1 MSEMTSGTVTLPK
14 LGKVKKVYFW
24 GVLAVVGLYVGWRWY
39 GANAGEAADVTYET
53 GDVGDGIDASGVVGA
68 GGASG
73 NVQYAGTTPTD
84 GTDADTIDTNAEW
97 TNTAVEILAN
107 SGRDPAAVQAA
118 LGEFLAHRPLDEAEA
133 SIARAAMAVAGE
145 PPTGGPWTI
154 IAQVGEVSLTAPSNL
169 RASGTTGTSTT
180 LAYSPVNGA
189 ASYSAYRDDLGGVV
203 VGTGVGPSIQIGG
216 LTPNKTYRF
225 SVAARTTT
233 GKTGPKSSATTV
245 KTTGARLTAPGGVRV
260 RSERTSAS
268 VSWSPVAGAAGYTL
282 QVAGRSG
289 SWESTD
295 TSDRVTGLKPGTSY
309 RVRVAALQPGSRTPG
324 PWSAW
329 ATGKTSK

>member
-1 MSEMTSGTVTLPK
+1 MSEMTSGTVNVPK
-14 LGKVKKVYFW
+14 LGKVKKIWFW
-24 GVLAVVGLYVGWRWY
+24 GVLSVVGIYVGWRWY
-39 GANAGEAADVTYET
+39 SASASSASDVTYET

-73 NVQYAGTTPTD
+73 NVQYAGGTTD
-84 GTDADTIDTNAEW
+84 GTDADTIDTNGEW
-97 TNTAVEILAN
+97 TNTAVEILSNA
-107 SGRDPAAVQAA
+107 GRDAGTVQAA
-118 LGEFLAHRPLDEAEA
+118 LGEFLARRPLDEAEA
-133 SIARAAMAVAGE
+133 SIARSAMAVAGE
-145 PPTGGPWTI
+145 PPVGRPWTI

-169 RASGTTGTSTT
+169 RATGTTGSSTT
-180 LAYSPVNGA
+180 LAFSPVNGA

-233 GKTGPKSSATTV
+233 GKAGPKSSATTV
-245 KTTGARLTAPGGVRV
+245 KTTGAKLTAPGGVRV

-268 VSWSPVAGAAGYTL
+268 VSWSPVAGAAGYAL
-282 QVAGRSG
+282 QLAGRSG

-295 TSDRVTGLKPGTSY
+295 TSDRVTGLKPGASY